1 MSRRLSLSHRYRLL
15 LNKQPQQRPVFDFR
29 RPEELTRFTN
39 NSVFSRIV
47 PKEQRALLISV
58 RVLQHRSLKGNRRFK
73 IMFYFYRERHCL
85 WVVFFWKEMR
95 FSQYIFCKYCVFRC
109 SMDADSLT
117 INNINT
123 MRLHLISNIHP
134 CQISLGKSK
143 KSVFVRE
150 NDSLCS
156 FRNATLVRDLVVK
169 IPLM

>member
-1 MSRRLSLSHRYRLL
+1 
-15 LNKQPQQRPVFDFR
+15 
-29 RPEELTRFTN
+29 
-39 NSVFSRIV
+39 
-47 PKEQRALLISV
+47 
-58 RVLQHRSLKGNRRFK
+58 
-73 IMFYFYRERHCL
+73 MFYFYRERHCL

-117 INNINT
+117 INNK
-123 MRLHLISNIHP
+123 LPISNILP

>member
-1 MSRRLSLSHRYRLL
+1 MTSGDRKNLL
-15 LNKQPQQRPVFDFR
+15 DSQTILF
-29 RPEELTRFTN
+29 FT
-39 NSVFSRIV
+39 RIV

-73 IMFYFYRERHCL
+73 ICFIFTESVIVYGG
-85 WVVFFWKEMR
+85 FFWKEMR

-117 INNINT
+117 INNK
-123 MRLHLISNIHP
+123 LPISNILP

>member
-15 LNKQPQQRPVFDFR
+15 LNKQPQQRPVFYFR

-39 NSVFSRIV
+39 NSVFFTRIV

-85 WVVFFWKEMR
+85 WGFFFWKEMR

-117 INNINT
+117 INNK
-123 MRLHLISNIHP
+123 LPISNILP